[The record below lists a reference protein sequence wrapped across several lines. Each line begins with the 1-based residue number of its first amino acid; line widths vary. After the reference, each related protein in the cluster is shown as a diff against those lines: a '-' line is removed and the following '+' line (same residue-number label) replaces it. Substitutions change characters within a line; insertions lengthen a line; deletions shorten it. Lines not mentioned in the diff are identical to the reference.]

1 MKPNKQDRH
10 ARLLLEWVYTCAL
23 EEEHRMGQGVRLK
36 VLTDPVVPSSV
47 TLVLSLISCWQ
58 LAWVPG
64 TDWDEL

>member
-1 MKPNKQDRH
+1 
-10 ARLLLEWVYTCAL
+10 
-23 EEEHRMGQGVRLK
+23 MGQGVRLK

-58 LAWVPG
+58 VAWVPG